1 MIIKPFNAH
10 DIEKTKSNFF
20 LFYGENEG
28 QKEEIIYNFFVR
40 DFKGEIIKYE
50 EKQILENKEFFF
62 EVCLNESL
70 FEKEKIIQVSRVT
83 SKIYDIIKL

>member
-50 EKQILENKEFFF
+50 
-62 EVCLNESL
+62 
-70 FEKEKIIQVSRVT
+70 
-83 SKIYDIIKL
+83 